1 MPTVL
6 VIDDSPTIHQVVRRA
21 TRIVRDWRFLTAL
34 DGVTGLQMLREHLHQ
49 IDAILLDVI
58 MPDIDGRWVC
68 ARIRQLCPTMPIV
81 PFTAEP
87 DTVPVLLEEFDCAP
101 ALIKPVSITAMV
113 AALQEA
119 INHRTSYESTQA
131 SALRT
136 FVQNQAAEIERRA
149 LSNRGGTR
157 ISDPGTTIER
167 QLIPGVQLDDL
178 NLNQVRDHIATA
190 IELRGYDGP
199 TDPLE
204 YLRRY
209 GCVVESEL
217 EVFVPT
223 LIGVLAF
230 TAEPDRWLG
239 AAGIDIASF
248 KGRRPNSGDISFH
261 KEVRGNIFQQ
271 IDRAVDLLWA
281 ITEHGYR
288 IDVAQ
293 RVEEHAFPIAVIR
306 EATINALC
314 HRHWGYAG
322 SLVRIQKFRDR
333 IEWISPGGLPLG
345 VTIEN
350 LRTAQV
356 SRNRDLAQI
365 LYHGGYVERF
375 GMGIDTVLDTLAAL
389 GSEPPAFH
397 DDGHFFTLCVW
408 SKVINNVPES
418 LSTAMS
424 ERYAAIMKLVRQ
436 RGSVTLSDIEAI
448 LQGVTRRTIQRSLQE
463 LVDQGQLRAV
473 GATSKRSYQLGSV
486 EE

>member
-68 ARIRQLCPTMPIV
+68 AHVRQLYPTMPIV

-87 DTVPVLLEEFDCAP
+87 DTVPVLLEEFGCAP
-101 ALIKPVSITAMV
+101 PLIKPVAITAMV

-119 INHRTSYESTQA
+119 IVHRPTYESTQA
-131 SALRT
+131 SALRR
-136 FVQNQAAEIERRA
+136 FVQDQATEIERKA
-149 LSNRGGTR
+149 LSNSRRTG
-157 ISDPGTTIER
+157 ISDPGATIER
-167 QLIPGVQLDDL
+167 QPIPAVHLDDL
-178 NLNQVRDHIATA
+178 NLNQLRDHIATA

-217 EVFVPT
+217 EVLVPT
-223 LIGVLAF
+223 LVGVLAF

-248 KGRRPNSGDISFH
+248 KGRRPNSGDITFH

-293 RVEEHAFPIAVIR
+293 RVEQHAYPMAVIR

-314 HRHWGYAG
+314 HRHWGYTG

-333 IEWISPGGLPLG
+333 IEWVSPGGLPLG

-365 LYHGGYVERF
+365 LYHSGYVERF
-375 GMGIDTVLDTLAAL
+375 GMGLIRFLTRWLRLAV
-389 GSEPPAFH
+389 SRP
-397 DDGHFFTLCVW
+397 HFMTMGT
-408 SKVINNVPES
+408 S
-418 LSTAMS
+418 L
-424 ERYAAIMKLVRQ
+424 R
-436 RGSVTLSDIEAI
+436 SVS
-448 LQGVTRRTIQRSLQE
+448 
-463 LVDQGQLRAV
+463 
-473 GATSKRSYQLGSV
+473 GAR
-486 EE
+486 